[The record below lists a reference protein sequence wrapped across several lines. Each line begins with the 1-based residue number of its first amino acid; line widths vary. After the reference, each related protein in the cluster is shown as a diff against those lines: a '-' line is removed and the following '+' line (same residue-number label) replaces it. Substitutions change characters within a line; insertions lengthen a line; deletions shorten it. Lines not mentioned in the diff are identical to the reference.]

1 MVASPGRAQPA
12 FGVVVSADEFR
23 PVLALAARMGVPLE
37 PVPWPVEAGGTRPQW
52 DGQRLAYLPSEPAAY
67 LFHELVHWAIATDA
81 ERAVFDF
88 GLGPAETFRGF
99 HAGDERLID
108 RVDGRDLWIG
118 QMLLPAEVCAQRE
131 GDSVTGFL
139 LMSAFGCGPMDTSTW
154 AEFGGDGDLDID
166 WHAASFDRVRAAMAE
181 WSDLD
186 ADGWAALRTSVLAH
200 VAEVLEFRTGL
211 ESVG

>member
-99 HAGDERLID
+99 GGDEPTID
-108 RVDGRDLWIG
+108 RVDGRDVWTG
-118 QMLLPAEVCAQRE
+118 QMLLPRHLCSQRE

-139 LMSAFGCGPMDTSTW
+139 TMPAFGVGGLDDGANMW
-154 AEFGGDGDLDID
+154 AEFGGDIEPDPG
-166 WHAASFDRVRAAMAE
+166 WHAASFDRVHAAMAG
-181 WSDLD
+181 WSDFDEEAWDRL
-186 ADGWAALRTSVLAH
+186 
-200 VAEVLEFRTGL
+200 
-211 ESVG
+211 